1 MANIF
6 LASQILLLL
15 QLPNKGSW
23 NHSARY
29 EKLGKHCISYCIRN
43 HATTNA
49 YRNGTLTCKG
59 VYCSN
64 GSVISQIA
72 GSKAKGN
79 FKTGVSRKQSTPNF
93 PKNEHLLPPDTH
105 TYVCVSGGKKCWFSE
120 KFGGLCFLKHLWPP
134 CNVSKNT
141 GPLIIFEQIFYLLL
155 VTFLLPFF
163 TLILANM
170 CKVKK
175 RMNLHTS
182 LQILGVVEAWR
193 YLHGWSNFSRFTF
206 SFSH

>member
-1 MANIF
+1 MLIEMEH
-6 LASQILLLL
+6 
-15 QLPNKGSW
+15 W
-23 NHSARY
+23 H
-29 EKLGKHCISYCIRN
+29 
-43 HATTNA
+43 
-49 YRNGTLTCKG
+49 
-59 VYCSN
+59 
-64 GSVISQIA
+64 
-72 GSKAKGN
+72 AKGFTARMVQLFHKSPVVRQRGISKRVFQEN
-79 FKTGVSRKQSTPNF
+79 KAHQIFRKTNIYYPLIHTRTCAYQGVRNVGF
-93 PKNEHLLPPDTH
+93 PKNLAGF
-105 TYVCVSGGKKCWFSE
+105 V
-120 KFGGLCFLKHLWPP
+120 FLKHLWPP

-141 GPLIIFEQIFYLLL
+141 CPLVIFEQIFYLLL

-163 TLILANM
+163 TIILANM